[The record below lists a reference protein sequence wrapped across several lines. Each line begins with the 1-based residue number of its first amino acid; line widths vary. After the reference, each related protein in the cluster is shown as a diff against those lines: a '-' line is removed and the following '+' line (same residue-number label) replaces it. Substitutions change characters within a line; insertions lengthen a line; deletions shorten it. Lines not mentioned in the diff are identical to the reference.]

1 MGAECRTL
9 GASFTTNTPR
19 QAGRTLPTNE
29 QRKRLIE
36 AVTKA
41 ETSYVLAKAA
51 ATRAGTPQP
60 VRHKCF
66 ITYHGADIDA
76 VTTFVD
82 DFADVFIPRVIGVSE
97 SDNFNDP
104 ITSQDEDYIKSQ
116 IGSKYLSDSTVTIL
130 FVGQCTWSRKFVD
143 WELSSSLKDGTVNKR
158 NGLMAIT
165 PPDRSTNTLPSR
177 FSDNLKESDKYAR
190 YYYYPKTTSE
200 LRSWI
205 QAAFDARTT
214 RSHLIDNSRGLRKIN
229 SPCT

>member
-1 MGAECRTL
+1 M
-9 GASFTTNTPR
+9 
-19 QAGRTLPTNE
+19 PTNE
-29 QRKRLIE
+29 QRLRLIE

-41 ETSYVLAKAA
+41 ETSYALAKAV
-51 ATRAGTPQP
+51 ATRAGTAPP

-76 VTTFVD
+76 VTTLVD
-82 DFADVFIPRVIGVSE
+82 NFANVFIPRVIGVSE
-97 SDNFNDP
+97 SDNFKDP
-104 ITSQDEDYIKSQ
+104 ITSQDEDYIKTQ
-116 IGSKYLSDSTVTIL
+116 IGSEYLSDSTVSIL

-177 FSDNLKESDKYAR
+177 FSDNLKDSEKYAR

-205 QAAFDARTT
+205 QDAFDARTT
-214 RSHLIDNSRGLRKIN
+214 RTHLIDNSRALRKIN
-229 SPCT
+229 SSCP